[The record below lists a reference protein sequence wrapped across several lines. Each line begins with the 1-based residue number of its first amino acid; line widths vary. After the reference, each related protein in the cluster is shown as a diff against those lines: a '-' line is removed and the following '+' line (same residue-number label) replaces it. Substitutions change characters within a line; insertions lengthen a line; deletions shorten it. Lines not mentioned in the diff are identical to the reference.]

1 MEERLDD
8 AINVLRNHAESQI
21 GLSLLGAEYASELA
35 APPPL
40 HPAPHPSGMH
50 TKNNVQYIRG
60 NNLFF
65 QFFKV
70 VFIPE

>member
-21 GLSLLGAEYASELA
+21 GLSLLGTEYSSDLT

-40 HPAPHPSGMH
+40 HSAPHPAGKSIIDH
-50 TKNNVQYIRG
+50 C
-60 NNLFF
+60 
-65 QFFKV
+65 
-70 VFIPE
+70 